1 MGRARRGDGVAV
13 MRPSELTE
21 VVRHG
26 KRHKGTTAVTLAG
39 GVTES
44 VGGSGFAANTFWKM
58 EPRRVSWLSKVSLS
72 WCGIFPLIKLAI
84 LPAAAMTASSGVTD
98 GFEMYLCLWKTI
110 ADTRVH

>member
-1 MGRARRGDGVAV
+1 

-21 VVRHG
+21 VVRRG
-26 KRHKGTTAVTLAG
+26 NFRRRTTAVPLAG
-39 GVTES
+39 GVTEL
-44 VGGSGFAANTFWKM
+44 GGGLGFAANTFWKM

-98 GFEMYLCLWKTI
+98 GFETYLCLWKTV
-110 ADTRVH
+110 ADTRVHRVFDIQMIHAR